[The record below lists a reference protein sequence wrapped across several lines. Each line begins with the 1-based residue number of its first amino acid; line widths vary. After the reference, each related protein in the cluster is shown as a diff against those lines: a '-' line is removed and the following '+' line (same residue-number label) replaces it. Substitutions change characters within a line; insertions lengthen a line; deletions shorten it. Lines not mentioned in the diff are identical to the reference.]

1 MARTTPG
8 TTTTRTL
15 PSVDSAG
22 GGGAAPAG
30 FTRLTP
36 ALCVDGYSSG
46 ASDNYAGIGSSP
58 LTLTDDGTRTRLE
71 HTSAISTGG
80 YQGVVHRRFT
90 VFWHDTGID
99 ASTVNSIEC
108 QIEHVGLVG
117 NPHYASSRAGYGMMF
132 STTYLTSHRDNNPLN
147 PEHYISFITHFNNPN
162 ISVATMVDEETV
174 SDAGLNM
181 TNPVSRGSVP
191 IYVQNT
197 GEWRGR
203 DAILRRLAATT
214 GINVTNAARDN
225 STWHGAGK
233 FWSAGETI
241 KVGIVHFQRA
251 ANKTIPA
258 GSAFDF
264 KMHFKINTGRV

>member
-1 MARTTPG
+1 MGSIGTSTSRTIP
-8 TTTTRTL
+8 
-15 PSVDSAG
+15 PAPAVAG
-22 GGGAAPAG
+22 GGGGGAVAG
-30 FTRLTP
+30 YTRLTP

-71 HTSAISTGG
+71 HTSAILTGG

-90 VFWHDTGID
+90 IFWHDTGID
-99 ASTVNSIEC
+99 ASTVSSIDM
-108 QIEHVGLVG
+108 QIEHVGIVG
-117 NPHYASSRAGYGMMF
+117 GPHYASSKAGYGMCF
-132 STTYLTSHRDNNPLN
+132 STTYSTSHRDTNPPN
-147 PEHYISFITHFNNPN
+147 PEHYISFITHFNSPN
-162 ISVATMVDEETV
+162 INVATMVDEEGT

-181 TNPVSRGSVP
+181 TNPISRGSIP
-191 IYVQNT
+191 IYQQNT

-203 DAILRRLAATT
+203 DAILRRLAATS

-233 FWSAGETI
+233 YWSAGETI

-251 ANKTIPA
+251 PNKTIPA

-264 KMHFKINTGRV
+264 KMHYKINTGRI